1 MKTSRFLRS
10 AVILA
15 ACAVII
21 TAAAAC
27 FTDDESPAE
36 TEQERI
42 SAMAVNNVVELEVMK
57 TRFNQLEAANQAL
70 DDRVAQLE
78 DENRELTHRVAELET
93 AAAVAAAT
101 GSAPVAPS
109 MSNTPSMP
117 DQSTASADDRQLV
130 RDFAECTLRMAGE
143 VPENMVSMVADQMS
157 RQMWQEI
164 EDGTTTV
171 VQLRMAYGMLCGS

>member
-1 MKTSRFLRS
+1 MKTSNFLRS

-15 ACAVII
+15 ACAVIV
-21 TAAAAC
+21 TVAAAC
-27 FTDDESPAE
+27 FTDDESSAE

-70 DDRVAQLE
+70 ADRVAQLE
-78 DENRELTHRVAELET
+78 GENRELTHRVAELET
-93 AAAVAAAT
+93 AVAVAAAT
-101 GSAPVAPS
+101 GSAPV
-109 MSNTPSMP
+109 TPSMP

-143 VPENMVSMVADQMS
+143 VPENMVAMVADQMS

-171 VQLRMAYGMLCGS
+171 VQLRMAYGMLCGSQ

>member
-1 MKTSRFLRS
+1 MKTSNFLRS
-10 AVILA
+10 AIILA

-42 SAMAVNNVVELEVMK
+42 SAMAINNVVELEVMR

-70 DDRVAQLE
+70 ADRVAQLE

-93 AAAVAAAT
+93 TAAVAAAT
-101 GSAPVAPS
+101 GAVPVA
-109 MSNTPSMP
+109 PSMP

-143 VPENMVSMVADQMS
+143 VPENMVSVMADQLS

-171 VQLRMAYGMLCGS
+171 VQLRMGYAMLCGSQ